1 MRRSALAA
9 VLLASAVLAAAA
21 LGSGRAAT
29 VSLRSTSLGRVLVA
43 ANGRTLY
50 MFTADK
56 AKTSSCYGACAGIW
70 PALLTSGRPSAGAG
84 VKASLLGTSKRHDGK
99 LQVTYAGHPLYFFSQ
114 DSQSGQTTGEGINH
128 FGGHWWVVSAAGVA
142 VTGTSGGG
150 GYAVPPP
157 QTTTNSGG
165 GYGGGYGGGGGY

>member
-1 MRRSALAA
+1 MRGSLALL
-9 VLLASAVLAAAA
+9 VLVSGLFAAAA

-56 AKTSSCYGACAGIW
+56 TKTSSCYGACAGIW
-70 PALLTSGRPSAGAG
+70 PALLASGKPSAGAG
-84 VKASLLGTSKRHDGK
+84 VKASLLGTAKRHDGK

-114 DSQSGQTTGEGINH
+114 DSQSGQTSGEGINH

-150 GYAVPPP
+150 YAVPPP

-165 GYGGGYGGGGGY
+165 GYDYGGGGGYY

>member
-9 VLLASAVLAAAA
+9 VLLASAVLAAVA

-43 ANGRTLY
+43 ANGHTLY

-56 AKTSSCYGACAGIW
+56 TNASGCYGACAGIW
-70 PALLTSGRPSAGAG
+70 PALVASGKPSAGSG
-84 VKASLLGTSKRHDGK
+84 IKASLLGTSKRHDGK
-99 LQVTYAGHPLYFFSQ
+99 LQITYGGHPLYFFAQ
-114 DSQSGQTTGEGINH
+114 DTKAGQVNGEGINH

-142 VTGTSGGG
+142 VTRAPVVS
-150 GYAVPPP
+150 PPSYTTP
-157 QTTTNSGG
+157 TTTSS
-165 GYGGGYGGGGGY
+165 GYGRYKP